1 MLDETCLELIKS
13 IINTQKHLVV
23 VFKDEV
29 PVMTNK
35 AFNSFLGL
43 SSFDDYISDAP
54 PFIEHFAMHPSYFN
68 KDKVEN
74 GDSWFESI
82 LKVEQENR
90 VVSMINTKYEPRAF
104 MLSIENSVDNFK
116 FVIFEDITQDLI
128 KRIMIENNAN
138 IDKKSGAYSKE
149 YFLQICK
156 AYEEAAIFNE
166 KIIALS
172 LITLSSEND
181 LDAGIISDFV
191 SSFKSTIRQDDMLVR
206 WSNDKFIFVYL
217 VDNETNASLV
227 VSKLKE
233 AVEKKLPTSL
243 RYSYKSVFQ
252 KDGEKISKML
262 DFTDL

>member
-13 IINTQKHLVV
+13 IINTQKDLVV
-23 VFKDEV
+23 VFRGDV

-54 PFIEHFAMHPSYFN
+54 SFIEHFAMHPSYFN
-68 KDKVEN
+68 KDKIEN

-82 LKVEQENR
+82 LRLEEENR

-149 YFLQICK
+149 YFLQICNNL
-156 AYEEAAIFNE
+156 EEAAVFNE
-166 KIIALS
+166 KIIGLS
-172 LITLSSEND
+172 SITLLGENI
-181 LDAGIISDFV
+181 LDAEIIKSFV
-191 SSFKSTIRQDDMLVR
+191 KSFKSTIRQDDMLVR

-217 VDNETNASLV
+217 VDSTTNASLV
-227 VSKLKE
+227 VLKLKE
-233 AVEKKLPTSL
+233 VVDKILPTTL
-243 RYSYKSVFQ
+243 TYSYKSVFQ
-252 KDGEKISKML
+252 KDGEKISKLL
-262 DFTDL
+262 DSL